1 MIKYIGENLIK
12 WRDKMKVAI
21 LGAGY
26 IGGIMCLVY
35 NRIPRSCNIKFQ

>member
-26 IGGIMCLVY
+26 IGGIMAETIVWC
-35 NRIPRSCNIKFQ
+35 IIEFQEVAI